1 LSWHIVRSS
10 QKRLFPPK
18 EAFFDLAVGLAVT
31 LWTSGST
38 ANDAAKQK
46 RMIKRKGCGI
56 MRMKIREWRIESA
69 MHCTSGFQP

>member
-1 LSWHIVRSS
+1 
-10 QKRLFPPK
+10 
-18 EAFFDLAVGLAVT
+18 VGLAVT